1 MRRTTAATCAALIT
15 ALGAGCATSGTSET
29 EQADANTP
37 AAITWWST
45 GGDDESAAFQKAA
58 DLYTKSHP
66 DVTIKVQTLAWDDAY
81 AKLLAAS
88 TSRSGPDII
97 SGGMTWTIQFG
108 LRGGMVDLRKYG
120 IEQLQAQAQPAQWK
134 SAVSPDGTI
143 YGIPLDMSTVALYYR
158 TDLFEKAGIK
168 EPPKTWEELTADI
181 EKLKKSGVKTPFS
194 IDWGN
199 LDWIGYFNFLY
210 QAGGAFYTP
219 DCKPSLDTPQA
230 EQALSYWIDLHRKYG
245 APTDTVTTSDALDQ
259 GIAMVYGGNWNALG
273 IDTSKPAMKGKWA
286 IAPLAVAGGAHDLHR
301 RPGGRGHVVQYAHPA
316 GGGLRQVPLHR
327 RGRRRGDGGVEGP
340 QRLLHPAP
348 PRQDRRI
355 AVHARARGG
364 VRGDHQDRRGRARM
378 SRLGRERVRRRQAA
392 PGRDPRQGRREDG
405 AGRGRQGHGAQ
416 RRIAATAV
424 VRR

>member
-286 IAPLAVAGGAHDLHR
+286 IAPLPAGPAA
-301 RPGGRGHVVQYAHPA
+301 PTTFIGGRAV
-316 GGGLRQVPLHR
+316 
-327 RGRRRGDGGVEGP
+327 GVTSYSTHIQQAADFVKFLYTDEAVDAVTAESKA
-340 QRLLHPAP
+340 RNVSYIP
-348 PRQDRRI
+348 PRPDKI
-355 AVHARARGG
+355 AESPFTPEHAAVFAEIIKTG
-364 VRGDHQDRRGRARM
+364 A
-378 SRLGRERVRRRQAA
+378 AA
-392 PGRDPRQGRREDG
+392 PGCPGWDESASDVAKQLQAAILGKADVKTALAEAAKVMERN
-405 AGRGRQGHGAQ
+405 AG
-416 RRIAATAV
+416 
-424 VRR
+424 